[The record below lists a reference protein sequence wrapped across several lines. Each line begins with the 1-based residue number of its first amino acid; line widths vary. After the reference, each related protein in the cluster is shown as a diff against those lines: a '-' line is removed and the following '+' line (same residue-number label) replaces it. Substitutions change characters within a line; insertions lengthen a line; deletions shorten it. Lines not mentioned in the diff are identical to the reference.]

1 MNRMTRRQS
10 LLTGGTVLA
19 LPRFARAQDFPSR
32 PIRLLIGAPPG
43 SAPDVAARLMSER
56 LSALWRQP
64 VVVDNRPGANG
75 NLAAQTVAAA
85 PGDGHT
91 LLFAQASIL
100 LLNEW
105 LMRNPGYDTD
115 RDLAPISQLMATP
128 FMVAVRRDS
137 PFNSLADLVAAGKAR
152 PGQITFATTS
162 GANLPRFA
170 GELLKRA
177 AGFDMVNVPYT
188 ATAAA
193 IQDTIMGRT
202 DVMIDGTPVIAPQ
215 VRGGHFKAL
224 ALTSLRRFP
233 GLDDI
238 PVVAETYPGFDSVGW
253 FGLIGPKSMPG
264 PLITRIAQE
273 FRSVMETPDIRD
285 RLLRDF
291 GAAVIASPPDVFASY
306 LAQERVTYRALVR
319 EVGVSLD

>member
-1 MNRMTRRQS
+1 MKTIVTRR
-10 LLTGGTVLA
+10 LA
-19 LPRFARAQDFPSR
+19 LSAAAALGLPRLAFAQDFPTR

-43 SAPDVAARLMSER
+43 SAPDVAARLMSDR
-56 LSALWRQP
+56 LAAIWRQA

-75 NLAAQTVAAA
+75 NLAAQLTAQA

-105 LMRNPGYDTD
+105 LMRNTGYDTD
-115 RDLAPISQLMATP
+115 RDFVPISQLMATP
-128 FMVAVRRDS
+128 FMLGVRRDS
-137 PFNSLADLVAAGKAR
+137 PITTLAELVAAGKAQ
-152 PGQITFATTS
+152 PGRVTFATTS

-177 AGFDMVNVPYT
+177 AGFDMTNVPYST
-188 ATAAA
+188 TVGAL
-193 IQDTIMGRT
+193 QDALMGRT
-202 DVMIDGTPVIAPQ
+202 DLMIDGTPVIAPQ
-215 VRGGHFKAL
+215 VRGGQMKAL

-233 GLDDI
+233 GMESI

-253 FGLIGPKSMPG
+253 FGLIGPKAMPAA
-264 PLITRIAQE
+264 LVTRVAQD
-273 FRSVMETPDIRD
+273 FRGVLDVPEVKE

-291 GAAVIASPPDVFASY
+291 GAAVIASPPDEFASY
-306 LAQERVTYRALVR
+306 LARERATYRALVR
-319 EVGVSLD
+319 EVGVTLE